1 MSKTQVLSP
10 LHKGLRLL
18 YLSMIFLGLIWPL
31 FAPAAQVSA
40 NGTPQDAA
48 TDGRRV
54 VVALT
59 FDGAV
64 TPVLHKYIQDGIAAA
79 QEIGAEA
86 VILGIDTPGG
96 SVDITQ
102 NIVQTMLQAPVPVI
116 VYVSPTGAHAG
127 SAGTFITLA
136 GHVAVMAPG
145 SSIGAASPVG
155 GGGEE
160 IGETM
165 QAKVVNILSADIENL
180 AERRGEDAVEWA
192 VRAVQEAAAAT
203 ANQALELGVIDF
215 IAADLVDLLEQADG
229 FTVTVLGEEQV
240 LRTADAAVERLELN
254 PLQMVLNF
262 ISNPSIAS
270 ILLSLGTLGLI
281 TELRMPGFGAPG
293 IIGAICLILA
303 FYALGQLDANFA
315 GLVLIALAIALLV
328 AELFTPTF
336 GVLALGGLGAFI
348 FGAALLFDAP
358 GVAVPWPT
366 IITMAALMGAF
377 VLFAGGKALA
387 AQRRQP
393 YSGVESLT
401 GKRAEAKTAFAAGET
416 GSVFIAG
423 EWWNAELKS
432 GSVEAGEPVTI
443 VDRRGYTLIVE
454 K

>member
-1 MSKTQVLSP
+1 MSNISKKQTLSP
-10 LHKGLRLL
+10 LHKSLRLI

-31 FAPAAQVSA
+31 FAPVAQVAAQ
-40 NGTPQDAA
+40 DA
-48 TDGRRV
+48 TQDGRRV

-64 TPVLHKYIQDGIAAA
+64 TPVLHKYIQDGIDAA
-79 QEIGAEA
+79 QSVDAEA
-86 VILGIDTPGG
+86 VILAIDTPGG

-102 NIVQTMLQAPVPVI
+102 NIVQTMLQSPVPVI

-136 GHVAVMAPG
+136 AHVAVMSPG

-165 QAKVVNILSADIENL
+165 EAKVVNILSADIENL
-180 AERRGEDAVEWA
+180 AERRGPDAVDWA

-203 ANQALELGVIDF
+203 SNQALELGVIDF
-215 IAADLVDLLEQADG
+215 ISDDLMDLLAQTDG
-229 FTVTVLGEEQV
+229 FTVTVLGEERT

-254 PLQMVLNF
+254 PLQEVLNF
-262 ISNPSIAS
+262 VSNPSIAS
-270 ILLSLGTLGLI
+270 ILLTLGTLGLI
-281 TELRMPGFGAPG
+281 TELRIPGFGAPG
-293 IIGAICLILA
+293 IIGAICLVLA

-315 GLVLIALAIALLV
+315 GLALIALAIALLL

-348 FGAALLFDAP
+348 AGAALLFDAP

-366 IITMAALMGAF
+366 IISMAVLMGAF
-377 VLFAGGKALA
+377 VIFAGGMALA

-393 YSGVESLT
+393 YTGMESLT
-401 GKRAEAKTAFAAGET
+401 GKQAEVRAAFSAGET
-416 GSVFIAG
+416 GSVFLAG
-423 EWWNAELKS
+423 EWWNAELQS
-432 GSVEAGEPVTI
+432 GSVAVGDDVTI
-443 VDRRGYTLIVE
+443 VDRRGYTLIV
-454 K
+454 KK